1 LNVAEERPVY
11 GVVML
16 WHEVTVTF
24 NWHGEYN
31 TDKGITRFKYRII
44 TGIEM
49 CRKTLPE
56 YIY

>member
-1 LNVAEERPVY
+1 
-11 GVVML
+11 
-16 WHEVTVTF
+16 VTVTF
-24 NWHGEYN
+24 NWHEEYN
-31 TDKGITRFKYRII
+31 TDKGITCFKYRII